1 MPARPVQK
9 GGADEQHSWWA
20 GMIPYDRRAWVR
32 LLFSPRGNLAS
43 AVGGKVLAFGALA
56 VIVWAAD
63 RLFEFPVRLPVGFHE
78 VAGIVIGLILAFRTN
93 TAYSRFWEGRTLW
106 GGIVNASRNLSRVVT
121 GHGGLNA
128 GEARELCVWI
138 ACFAHATRCRL
149 RGLLEIVEV
158 KSLLPPEDY
167 RRLVTAP
174 HPPLH
179 CAGELTERI
188 TALAE
193 RRSLSEMMATLA
205 EKQVISL
212 VDCLGG
218 CEKILRTPTPLA
230 YVLLIERGVFLYLG
244 TLPAG
249 LLGRLGWLTPIVVMG
264 VAYLVLMIE
273 TIGNELDNP
282 FGTDAADIPLDH
294 ICADLTFNL
303 LGVGEPPEVILQ
315 KGVGPVE
322 T

>member
-1 MPARPVQK
+1 
-9 GGADEQHSWWA
+9 
-20 GMIPYDRRAWVR
+20 MIPYDRRAWVR
-32 LLFSPRGNLAS
+32 LLFSPRGNLAT

-56 VIVWAAD
+56 AVVCFLD
-63 RLFEFPVRLPVGFHE
+63 RYFEFPVRLPVGFHE

-106 GGIVNASRNLSRVVT
+106 GGIVNASRNLSRIVT
-121 GHGGLNA
+121 LHAGLD
-128 GEARELCVWI
+128 EPESRELRVWI
-138 ACFAHATRCRL
+138 VCFAHATRCRL
-149 RGLLEIVEV
+149 RGLKEIVEV
-158 KSLLPPEDY
+158 ESLLSQEDY
-167 RRLVTAP
+167 RRLVTSP
-174 HPPLH
+174 HPPLY
-179 CAGELTERI
+179 CANELSQRLA
-188 TALAE
+188 ALADRRALSDMLTAAAE
-193 RRSLSEMMATLA
+193 R
-205 EKQVISL
+205 QVSAL

-249 LLGRLGWLTPIVVMG
+249 LLSRLGWLTPIVVMG

-282 FGTDAADIPLDH
+282 FGTDASDLALDH
-294 ICADLTFNL
+294 ICDSLTFDL
-303 LGVGEPPEVILQ
+303 LGLGSGPEAVSR

-322 T
+322 L